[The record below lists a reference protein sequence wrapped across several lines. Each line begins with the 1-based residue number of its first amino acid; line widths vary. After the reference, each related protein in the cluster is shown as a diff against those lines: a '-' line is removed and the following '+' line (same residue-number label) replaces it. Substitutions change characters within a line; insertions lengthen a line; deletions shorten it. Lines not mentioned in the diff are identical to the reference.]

1 MATRGKPPRAFAQST
16 SAPANREPSRM
27 LVAALISLCLG
38 TLLCA
43 ATAQSVLESS
53 HSAQSLMSSGLWQA
67 TVASLGGR
75 IDANKQSDGQVT
87 LIGQVDFGRI
97 LVSVVLLTAAS
108 WFAGAWWIRRRRG
121 GSFADAAAKWGT
133 LGGVW
138 LTVGGSWELARVAAF
153 MIGNDAITTIVITGP
168 AFWLAF
174 AAAGWLATFVTLA
187 RAVETNEWSV
197 PEPRDDFRV
206 PTLIWVCFGA
216 YVVIFVAMNWQLY
229 RGLQLPHGDSAMYE
243 EHLWNFLHGK
253 GFRSYLDQGL
263 FLGEHIQVIHLL
275 LLPLYMLWR
284 SQMLLELCD
293 SVILAAGCIPVFWMG
308 RRHTGRSD
316 AGIWLAVAYLLYFPL
331 QYLDIGIELKTFRPN
346 ALAVPVLLFALDQ
359 LERRRYKTFCALL
372 LLTLS
377 AQEDFAI
384 VLAPLGVWIAV
395 RQWQPLDRTAWSKIV
410 WRVAIFGTCVAALSV
425 AYLVGT
431 RYAILWFR
439 NWDEIH
445 YARYFAKFGNALP
458 EIGKNM
464 LTKPGLLWDSLATPA
479 TLGYLLQILLPVA
492 FLPLFSPGRFAVG
505 GPFLLTLLL
514 NELDGAPEPRHHFHA
529 PIVPIVFWSAA
540 AGLPVAERLVGKI
553 VQQVGRLNEA
563 PAATVEWWGR
573 FAGSSAL
580 VTGILFGM
588 SPLSVL
594 FWDPYD
600 MHYWR
605 RLYVP
610 DKRAELFSRVLA
622 EIPETARVASTDYI
636 HPRFTHYARSYDYS
650 DYPRAVNHYK
660 PGVPD
665 DTDYIVIDTH
675 GRWSKIE
682 RPDQVREFHEH
693 PEQWVLL
700 PDNTD
705 GYFIVLKR
713 KHPAGADAA
722 SQLSTK

>member
-1 MATRGKPPRAFAQST
+1 
-16 SAPANREPSRM
+16 M
-27 LVAALISLCLG
+27 LVAALISLGLG

-206 PTLIWVCFGA
+206 PTLVWVCFGA

-275 LLPLYMLWR
+275 LLPLYMLWQ

-293 SVILAAGCIPVFWMG
+293 SAILAAGCIPVFWMG
-308 RRHTGRSD
+308 RRHTGRAD
-316 AGIWLAVAYLLYFPL
+316 AGIWLAPAYLLYFPL

-346 ALAVPVLLFALDQ
+346 ALAVPVLLFAIDQ
-359 LERRRYKTFCALL
+359 LERRRYKTFCGLL

-377 AQEDFAI
+377 AQEDYAI
-384 VLAPLGVWIAV
+384 ALAPLGVWIAL
-395 RQWQPLDRTAWSKIV
+395 RQWQPLDRTDWSRIV

-425 AYLVGT
+425 AYLIGT

-445 YARYFAKFGNALP
+445 YARYFAKFGNTLP

-479 TLGYLLQILLPVA
+479 TVGYLLQILLPVA

-529 PIVPIVFWSAA
+529 PLVPIVFWSAA
-540 AGLPVAERLVGKI
+540 AGLPVAGRLVGKI

-580 VTGILFGM
+580 VTGILFGL
-588 SPLSVL
+588 SPLSVM
-594 FWDPYD
+594 FWDPND

-605 RLYVP
+605 KLYVP
-610 DKRAELFSRVLA
+610 DKRAEVFSRVLA

-682 RPDQVREFHEH
+682 RPDQVREYREH
-693 PEQWVLL
+693 PEDWELL

-713 KHPAGADAA
+713 KHAAGADAA
-722 SQLSTK
+722 SQSSTK

>member
-1 MATRGKPPRAFAQST
+1 MATRGKRQSEFVQRASGPT
-16 SAPANREPSRM
+16 GGESSRLM
-27 LVAALISLCLG
+27 LAAVVCLVLG
-38 TLLCA
+38 ALLCA
-43 ATAQSVLESS
+43 ASAQSVLDSS
-53 HSAQSLMSSGLWQA
+53 PTAQSMMSSGLWQA
-67 TVASLGGR
+67 TVESLGGR
-75 IDANKQSDGQVT
+75 ITADKQNDGHVT
-87 LIGQVDFGRI
+87 VTGQVDFSRI
-97 LVSVVLLTAAS
+97 LVPVVTLIAVTWLG
-108 WFAGAWWIRRRRG
+108 GAWWISRRTG
-121 GSFADAAAKWGT
+121 GSIVEAAAKWGT
-133 LGGVW
+133 FGGLW
-138 LTVGGSWELARVAAF
+138 LIVGGSWELARLAAF
-153 MIGNDAITTIVITGP
+153 TIGNDALTGIVLTAP

-174 AAAGWLATFVTLA
+174 AVAGWLATLLMLT
-187 RAVETNEWSV
+187 RSVEESHLPV
-197 PEPRDDFRV
+197 SEPRDDFHV
-206 PTLIWVCFGA
+206 PRTVWICFSA
-216 YVVIFVAMNWQLY
+216 YVIVFVAMNWQLY

-275 LLPLYMLWR
+275 LLPLYWVWQ
-284 SQMLLELCD
+284 SQMLLEVCD
-293 SVILAAGCIPVFWMG
+293 SLILAAGCIPVFWMA
-308 RRHTGRSD
+308 RRHAGR
-316 AGIWLAVAYLLYFPL
+316 AVVGTWLAAAYLLYFPL

-384 VLAPLGVWIAV
+384 VLAPLGVWIAA

-410 WRVAIFGTCVAALSV
+410 WRVVIFGTCVAALSV

-445 YARYFAKFGNALP
+445 YARYFAKFGNTLP
-458 EIGKNM
+458 DIGKNM
-464 LTKPGLLWDSLATPA
+464 LTRPGLLWDSLATPA
-479 TLGYLLQILLPVA
+479 TVGYLLQILLPVA
-492 FLPLFSPGRFAVG
+492 CLPLFSPGRFAVG

-529 PIVPIVFWSAA
+529 PLVPIVFWSAA
-540 AGLPVAERLVGKI
+540 AGLPVAGRLVGKI
-553 VQQVGRLNEA
+553 VEQVGRLNHA
-563 PAATVEWWGR
+563 PAATVAWWGR

-605 RLYVP
+605 KLYVP
-610 DKRAELFSRVLA
+610 DKRAELFARVLA

-665 DTDYIVIDTH
+665 DTDYIVIDTR

-682 RPDQVREFHEH
+682 RPDQVREYREH
-693 PEQWVLL
+693 PEQWELL

-713 KHPAGADAA
+713 KRPAGADAV
-722 SQLSTK
+722 SQSSAK